1 MIKPKYFLYAR
12 KSTEDDD
19 KQVMSIEAQ
28 LFELREFAHKENLQI
43 LEEFTESKSAKKP
56 GREKFSEM
64 MARIESMDGA
74 GILAW
79 HPDRLARNSIDGG
92 RVIYAVDTTKIVSL
106 RFPTF
111 WFEPTPQG
119 LFMLQVAFGQSK
131 YYSDN
136 LKQNVER
143 GFRQKLRRGEWL
155 TRAPF
160 GYVNNLVTHNIEPDQ
175 VKSKIIVRAFEEYV
189 KGSHTLVSLSQ
200 FLADHGVIQKSGTPL
215 VKASV
220 QRMLSNRSYLGLVKH
235 HREFFPGSFA
245 PILSPTL
252 FEAVQK
258 VLERRAH
265 PRHSKISH
273 NFPFTGLFRCA
284 ECDSMISAQW
294 ATGKCGGRYRYYR
307 CSKKRGVCLQ
317 KYLRE
322 DLLVS
327 QVREQLQSVSLPEAW
342 ADYMLKKVK
351 GFEHDESHASESRLG
366 QMKEDLKGIEA
377 KLDALVDL
385 YLNKDIEREIYLVK
399 KDTLMRQKLSLH
411 AKSSSVQAERKNWVE
426 PLRKWILDSKHAGF
440 LASRENLH
448 EMRDF
453 LRSFGT
459 NPAMNDKTI
468 SISFCPPSIF
478 ARTRKAEFI
487 SSSHSAPSA
496 RLHFS
501 LSPDEVSVCGRYG
514 SRTHRGVLKSS
525 RFSKP
530 LPYHSAQPSI
540 FLFFLSACNCAFLSH
555 LYTYL
560 RSSMD
565 AEGFFRKFDEKSTV
579 FLINRLPEI
588 YKKIIH
594 MKYVQNFSL
603 REISGA
609 VGASKGTIAVQAYR
623 GLEKLRTLYN
633 STNKS

>member
-1 MIKPKYFLYAR
+1 MNKPKYFLYAR

-19 KQVMSIEAQ
+19 RQVMSIEAQ
-28 LFELREFAHKENLQI
+28 LFELREFASRENLEI
-43 LEEFTESKSAKKP
+43 LEEFQESKSAKSP
-56 GREKFSEM
+56 GRDVFGKM
-64 MARIESMDGA
+64 MNKIESMDGV
-74 GILAW
+74 GILGW

-92 RVIYAVDTTKIVSL
+92 RIIYAVDTAKIVSL

-160 GYVNNLVTHNIEPDQ
+160 GYVNNLITHNIEPDP
-175 VKSKIIVRAFEEYV
+175 VKSKIIVRAYEEYV

-200 FLADHGVIQKSGTPL
+200 FLAEHGVVQKSGTPL

-220 QRMLSNRSYLGLVKH
+220 QRMLSNRAYLGLVKH
-235 HREFFPGSFA
+235 HGEFFTGSFA

-327 QVREQLQSVSLPEAW
+327 QVKEQLQAVSLPEAW
-342 ADYMLKKVK
+342 ADYMLKKVE
-351 GFEHDESHASESRLG
+351 GFEQEEIHASGNRLE
-366 QMKEDLKGIEA
+366 QMKEDLKEIEA

-399 KDTLMRQKLSLH
+399 KDILMRQKLSLQ
-411 AKSSSVQAERKNWVE
+411 AKSSSARADRKNWVE

-459 NPAMNDKTI
+459 NPALNDKTI

-478 ARTRKAEFI
+478 ARTRKADFI
-487 SSSHSAPSA
+487 SSSHITPQA
-496 RLHFS
+496 
-501 LSPDEVSVCGRYG
+501 SPIFLLTPEEVSVCGQSG
-514 SRTHRGVLKSS
+514 IRTHGP
-525 RFSKP
+525 F
-530 LPYHSAQPSI
+530 
-540 FLFFLSACNCAFLSH
+540 
-555 LYTYL
+555 
-560 RSSMD
+560 
-565 AEGFFRKFDEKSTV
+565 
-579 FLINRLPEI
+579 
-588 YKKIIH
+588 
-594 MKYVQNFSL
+594 
-603 REISGA
+603 
-609 VGASKGTIAVQAYR
+609 
-623 GLEKLRTLYN
+623 
-633 STNKS
+633 